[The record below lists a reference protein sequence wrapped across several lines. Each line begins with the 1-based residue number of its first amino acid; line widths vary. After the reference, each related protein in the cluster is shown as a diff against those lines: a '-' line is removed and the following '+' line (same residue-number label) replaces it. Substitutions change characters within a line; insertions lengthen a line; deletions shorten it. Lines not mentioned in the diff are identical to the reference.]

1 MWRIAGRVL
10 WPVLCAVCMADLP
23 MIARGGVSL
32 SWMARRWCVVEQD
45 EQRDLFV
52 SDPWHQHLV
61 DINMRL
67 DVPRERTLCGDLL
80 PSRPAYRELSRTLL
94 KGLCPDCVA
103 LAHSMRGG
111 KRPSAARKPS
121 GPFETGQFELY
132 AASGA

>member
-1 MWRIAGRVL
+1 MIAG
-10 WPVLCAVCMADLP
+10 
-23 MIARGGVSL
+23 GGVSL
-32 SWMARRWCVVEQD
+32 SWLARRWCVVEQD

-52 SDPWHQHLV
+52 GDPWHQHLV

-80 PSRPAYRELSRTLL
+80 PARPAYQELSRALL

-111 KRPSAARKPS
+111 KRSAAPRKTP
-121 GPFETGQFELY
+121 GPMETGQFELY
-132 AASGA
+132 AISGA